1 MRKTAKIS
9 GRSYKCLT
17 GYECKGFEEGTHG
30 VPKGNGESM
39 GTHAGIKWPL
49 VVEWGAGGVNS
60 DPWGSVL
67 CNAAFWGETSN

>member
-9 GRSYKCLT
+9 GKSYKCLT

-39 GTHAGIKWPL
+39 GTHACRYKMAIG
-49 VVEWGAGGVNS
+49 GGVRG
-60 DPWGSVL
+60 WRCKL
-67 CNAAFWGETSN
+67 